1 VSTAPG
7 LDRVAARP
15 APRRRPP
22 LALVPP
28 RRPAPAPAV
37 LGRNPFVALV
47 VALLAA
53 GLLGLL
59 VLNTALAQ
67 DAFRLHTLK
76 QESRALEDREE
87 ALLRE
92 VEALRAPQELAARA
106 TALGMVQAGPPA
118 FLRLSDG
125 AVLGADTPAEVP
137 ELAPGAVDPDV
148 PADAAPEVAAAEEA
162 ADEEAA
168 EDVAAQTGT
177 DVEPTQP
184 TDEAQPSDEAQ
195 PTETQPTETQPTET
209 QPTETQPT
217 DEADAE
223 AGQ

>member
-1 VSTAPG
+1 MSTAPG
-7 LDRVAARP
+7 LDHVAARP

-28 RRPAPAPAV
+28 RRPSPAA
-37 LGRNPFVALV
+37 LGRTPFVALV
-47 VALLAA
+47 VSLLAA

-92 VEALRAPQELAARA
+92 VEALRAPSELAARA

-137 ELAPGAVDPDV
+137 ELTGADDAGV
-148 PADAAPEVAAAEEA
+148 PAAQTPEEQAPEVAAAERT
-162 ADEEAA
+162 A
-168 EDVAAQTGT
+168 EDTAT
-177 DVEPTQP
+177 
-184 TDEAQPSDEAQ
+184 
-195 PTETQPTETQPTET
+195 
-209 QPTETQPT
+209 
-217 DEADAE
+217 ADTAPDADGE